1 MGTHRG
7 PTLAERSAASGLT
20 PPPAPPPRRRH
31 CWVQNP
37 SGSRAPCPGLVL
49 EWKRAPDG
57 GWLALTAYVVDDGQD
72 LVLVQGWLHAALLR
86 PA

>member
-1 MGTHRG
+1 MGSRRG

-20 PPPAPPPRRRH
+20 PTPAQTRRRRH

-37 SGSRAPCPGLVL
+37 SGTGDPCPGLVL
-49 EWKRAPDG
+49 EWKRGQDG
-57 GWLALTAYVVDDGQD
+57 WVALTAYLVEDGRD
-72 LVLVQGWLHAALLR
+72 SVLVQGWLHASLLR